1 MSYFKK
7 IQEIKHLIRDE
18 KSYPIASN
26 HFFLQDNSVLAYER
40 REGNSRQPY
49 IYDGLTAWAYG
60 CGYIRVQEGAYNIFP
75 EVFEGKEPNI
85 AFFANVN
92 GELV

>member
-1 MSYFKK
+1 MSYFN
-7 IQEIKHLIRDE
+7 EIERIKQLIKNE
-18 KSYPIASN
+18 TVYPIASN

-60 CGYIRVQEGAYNIFP
+60 CGYVRVQEGAFNIFH
-75 EVFEGKEPNI
+75 EVFE
-85 AFFANVN
+85 
-92 GELV
+92 